1 MVQPLLYPYRL
12 IRDLLYFLF
21 LLVADKIFISL
32 SSLLFFSFCF
42 ADIADLGKLVV
53 ESNKLEHKIEIIKS
67 KIEDVELPEKV
78 DVIISEVRHPL
89 ILATIF
95 SSNVIFSGWDISYC
109 IYPEFNSLFVILFYF
124 ILFYFILFYFILFY
138 FISFYFI
145 LFHFISFHFILLHYV
160 MLYFIL
166 FDDLTNQCLSQ

>member
-1 MVQPLLYPYRL
+1 MVQSLLCHYRL
-12 IRDLLYFLF
+12 ILDLLYFLF

-32 SSLLFFSFCF
+32 SSLFFFSFCF

-53 ESNKLEHKIEIIKS
+53 ESNKLENKIEIIKS

-78 DVIISEVRHPL
+78 DVIISEVRHHL

-95 SSNVIFSGWDISYC
+95 SSNFIFSGWDISYC
-109 IYPEFNSLFVILFYF
+109 IYPEYKLVVCYFMLFYF
-124 ILFYFILFYFILFY
+124 IALC
-138 FISFYFI
+138 
-145 LFHFISFHFILLHYV
+145 YV

-166 FDDLTNQCLSQ
+166 FDDLTNQCLSQSSLPETNS